1 MHLNDQYAQAAA
13 ADYCPVSPQRGF
25 GTNSRKSRN
34 GADQY
39 ACRDA
44 PDG

>member
-1 MHLNDQYAQAAA
+1 MHALPRAQT
-13 ADYCPVSPQRGF
+13 YRPQRGF